1 MGRTLIRTTEIEN
14 EGVRRDDLNVST
26 VGQAVIR
33 KIVAGSSISINSTGA
48 DAGTGDVTVNTV
60 QNIRTTDSPT
70 FAGLTITGI
79 GYHDS
84 LGFKWNNT
92 FNQPNRLT
100 RFTLTD
106 TNGTSANVWYKI
118 LTVQA
123 TWVYSISSLRFAI
136 DITED
141 GVNYAHLIGKIR
153 FRTNSPITSSNVE
166 WYYDVVGH
174 SGYSSSVLSD
184 MMRVVKDVDDGAQ
197 VSWSVW
203 VKSPENWV
211 DIGVEILESRASV
224 ASITYHKS
232 PTTGTPGTSIAQSN
246 RLRNY
251 GGSGDTVFG
260 GKVAA
265 SKLSLGVTTND
276 SAGITPL
283 FYGGADG
290 AASGYLDGA
299 GGPAIY
305 HGRRAGGTQA
315 SRSNVSND
323 QAILEIRSA
332 AYSGATGYWD
342 TAKIAVVVDG
352 NVTDNQ
358 RPPTR
363 LEFYTNAAN
372 GAVTKQLTL
381 DAAGNL
387 FPSAG
392 QNLGSA
398 TKKWGNFYM
407 EGAQV
412 IVKRA
417 NTGSP
422 TQDSDAHIF
431 IYDSVGN
438 GYYLVIKWNDAGT
451 VRYRYM
457 RLDGTAATWTYS
469 TTLP

>member
-70 FAGLTITGI
+70 FAGLTIT
-79 GYHDS
+79 
-84 LGFKWNNT
+84 
-92 FNQPNRLT
+92 
-100 RFTLTD
+100 
-106 TNGTSANVWYKI
+106 A
-118 LTVQA
+118 
-123 TWVYSISSLRFAI
+123 
-136 DITED
+136 
-141 GVNYAHLIGKIR
+141 
-153 FRTNSPITSSNVE
+153 
-166 WYYDVVGH
+166 
-174 SGYSSSVLSD
+174 
-184 MMRVVKDVDDGAQ
+184 
-197 VSWSVW
+197 
-203 VKSPENWV
+203 
-211 DIGVEILESRASV
+211 
-224 ASITYHKS
+224 
-232 PTTGTPGTSIAQSN
+232 
-246 RLRNY
+246 
-251 GGSGDTVFG
+251 
-260 GKVAA
+260 
-265 SKLSLGVTTND
+265 KLSLGVTTND

-315 SRSNVSND
+315 SRSNVSNG

-417 NTGSP
+417 DTGSP

-457 RLDGTAATWTYS
+457 RLDGTGATWTYS